1 MLFALSPF
9 ESDAEL
15 PKSVDTAIIGG
26 GIIGVCTALTLAERG
41 VSVAVFE
48 KGEIGGEQSGRNW
61 GWCRKMGRDP
71 REIPLVIDAMRL
83 WPDMNERVGG
93 ETGFRPRG
101 ILYACEDDAAV
112 ARREAWL
119 KHAEPFQLDI
129 EMISGT
135 ETAER
140 MTGTG
145 REWAGALW
153 SPTDGQ
159 AEPSLAAPAIAKG
172 ARARGAEIFTR
183 CAVREIETSA
193 GAVAGVVTERGTVK
207 CQSAVLAGGAW
218 SRLFCG
224 NLGLTLPQLKVLSS
238 VMRSEAVADGPE
250 AAVAADGFAY
260 RKRLDGGYTMAH
272 GGLNIVEIVPDSF
285 RFFSKFLPALKEE
298 WRILRLTATGRF
310 FEELAMKRHWR
321 GDEETPFELE
331 RILDPKPT
339 QWVLKSIRK
348 TLSSAMPR
356 LAKARI
362 VERWAGLIDVTP
374 DAIPVISV
382 VDEVPGFY
390 IATGFSGHGFGIAPG
405 AGRLIADLITGAP
418 TVVEPEPFRFSRFSD
433 GSNIELV
440 TGSGV

>member
-1 MLFALSPF
+1 MPRLR
-9 ESDAEL
+9 L
-15 PKSVDTAIIGG
+15 P
-26 GIIGVCTALTLAERG
+26 R
-41 VSVAVFE
+41 
-48 KGEIGGEQSGRNW
+48 
-61 GWCRKMGRDP
+61 
-71 REIPLVIDAMRL
+71 
-83 WPDMNERVGG
+83 
-93 ETGFRPRG
+93 
-101 ILYACEDDAAV
+101 
-112 ARREAWL
+112 
-119 KHAEPFQLDI
+119 
-129 EMISGT
+129 
-135 ETAER
+135 
-140 MTGTG
+140 
-145 REWAGALW
+145 
-153 SPTDGQ
+153 
-159 AEPSLAAPAIAKG
+159 
-172 ARARGAEIFTR
+172 ARAQGVLKSSP
-183 CAVREIETSA
+183 AVREIETSA

-310 FEELAMKRHWR
+310 FEELAMKRRWR

-339 QWVLKSIRK
+339 QWVLKSIRN

-374 DAIPVISV
+374 DAIPVISG

-405 AGRLIADLITGAP
+405 AGRLVADLITGAP

-433 GSNIELV
+433 GSKVELV